1 MHRRCSMFV
10 ETRWHDVELRL
21 PIRTDCDELRNGAAI
36 GSLVASD
43 LAKTVRTN
51 VVRVASWRRP
61 HKEPERRDRF
71 RIWHDPETWSD
82 LTYRGSGIGVV

>member
-51 VVRVASWRRP
+51 VVEGLRGGDPRRSRSA
-61 HKEPERRDRF
+61 ETVSGFGMTRR
-71 RIWHDPETWSD
+71 
-82 LTYRGSGIGVV
+82 RGLI